1 MSAIWQSISV
11 GSNEAEV
18 VDALVSSH
26 FLISWL
32 NNVTGP
38 ATAGLA
44 GDPPPGG
51 MLSPPLPG
59 ATPPLA
65 VAPETRPGGR
75 GTSLARSQLAMADRS
90 LSLAP
95 DPADMLRG
103 QWPRR

>member
-65 VAPETRPGGR
+65 PETRPGGR